1 MSFWRLVQNRGYEP
15 LESDAKDKL
24 CPFKMNREAMHGSF
38 ACNGP
43 ACMAWE
49 IWTEPDRDGEGKI
62 IGPKPKEPPQGH
74 CGMIPPELNC
84 TYP

>member
-1 MSFWRLVQNRGYEP
+1 M
-15 LESDAKDKL
+15 LESDAKTKL

-38 ACNGP
+38 ACDGP

-49 IWTEPDRDGEGKI
+49 EWTEPIRDERHI
-62 IGPKPKEPPQGH
+62 ITGSKAKEPPQGH

-84 TYP
+84 SYP